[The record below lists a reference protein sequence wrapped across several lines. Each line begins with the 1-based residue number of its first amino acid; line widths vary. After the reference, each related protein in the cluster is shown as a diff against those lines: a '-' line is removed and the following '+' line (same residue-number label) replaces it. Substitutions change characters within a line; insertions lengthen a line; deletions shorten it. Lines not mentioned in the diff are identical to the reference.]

1 MNEKIRK
8 ELISILEHSKKINY
22 QGIVLYLIDKEELD
36 KILAIELTVRI
47 ENEEKGIKKRNH
59 FYDYAKIINP
69 KYPAFKYTLS
79 MKHKKKEIFDPQK
92 VQQYLPAEF
101 EIWKNKSRVDLEK
114 KIKDLESAIIDE
126 QAIKLR
132 AELEKEIEIAQQ
144 NIQKVLD
151 NFHNYDVV
159 ISTFEYYTYYPALYF
174 VVEKDDKNQASD
186 THLRQDV
193 PNLLWFEDD
202 RPFSELRSNDRMS
215 RIIQTFDRYCG
226 SIYVKEKTKDEK

>member
-1 MNEKIRK
+1 MSEKIKK
-8 ELISILEHSKKINY
+8 ELISILKNSKKIDY
-22 QGIVLYLIDKEELD
+22 QGIVLYLINKKVLDRVLEL
-36 KILAIELTVRI
+36 ELLVRM
-47 ENEEKGIKKRNH
+47 ENEEKGIKKKNH

-92 VQQYLPAEF
+92 VKQYLPAEF
-101 EIWKNKSRVDLEK
+101 EVWKNKSRVDLEK
-114 KIKDLESAIIDE
+114 KIKDPESAITDE

-132 AELEKEIEIAQQ
+132 AKLEKEIDIAQQ
-144 NIQKVLD
+144 KIEKVLD
-151 NFHNYDVV
+151 NFNNYDVV

-174 VVEKDDKNQASD
+174 VMEQDGKNKASD

-193 PNLLWFEDD
+193 PNLLWFEDN

-226 SIYVKEKTKDEK
+226 SIYIKEKTKE